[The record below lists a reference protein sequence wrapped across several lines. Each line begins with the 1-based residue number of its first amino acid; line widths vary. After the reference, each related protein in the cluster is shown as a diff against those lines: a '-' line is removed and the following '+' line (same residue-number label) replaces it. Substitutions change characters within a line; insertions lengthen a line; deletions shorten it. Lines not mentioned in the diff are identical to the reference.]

1 MNLSQSL
8 PKIAPTVYD
17 ILEATVKAAGC
28 FTEAD
33 ARHIFLHK
41 HAGKGFLVS
50 HQCLVTETGAII
62 RQYKEDRPMIYGPRN
77 RALEERQMDYVDDAG
92 SNPVPQRRHAEL

>member
-17 ILEATVKAAGC
+17 ILEATVKAAVC
-28 FTEAD
+28 FTESD
-33 ARHIFLHK
+33 AGHIFLHK
-41 HAGKGFLVS
+41 HAGKSFLVS

-62 RQYKEDRPMIYGPRN
+62 RQYKEDRPT
-77 RALEERQMDYVDDAG
+77 
-92 SNPVPQRRHAEL
+92 